1 MDDIADT
8 IETYDRVADE
18 YVDRHGDR
26 DAVAALVDE
35 FCERVD
41 GGRVLDV
48 GCGPGWETAEFAS
61 RGFDSVGVD
70 LSPAFLAR
78 AAARDGPVGVV
89 RADMRTLP
97 VASDAVDGV
106 WALASLLHVPRED
119 VDDALAEFARVCRPE
134 GSLCCAVKTGDGEY
148 EAATYDD
155 DDRRFTLYEP
165 AAFASRVEAAGF
177 DVEDVTVAEDGDGW
191 VQVYAS
197 R

>member
-26 DAVAALVDE
+26 DVVAGLVDE

-78 AAARDGPVGVV
+78 AAARDGPAGVV

-97 VASDAVDGV
+97 VATDAVDGV
-106 WALASLLHVPRED
+106 WALASLLHLPRVD
-119 VDDALAEFARVCRPE
+119 VDAALAEFARVCRPD
-134 GSLCCAVKTGDGEY
+134 GTLFVAVKHGTGDY
-148 EAATYDD
+148 EGDTYDGD
-155 DDRRFTLYEP
+155 ARRFTLYEP
-165 AAFASRVEAAGF
+165 AAIESRVADAGF
-177 DVEDVTVAEDGDGW
+177 DVDRVSVAEGGDGW
-191 VQVYAS
+191 VQVDAT